1 MTKPIEMW
9 MLRTEALRV
18 SRNHIRAELKAKGFK
33 LHSFSQAELNSLAR
47 QWFELHREKLVGQ
60 DHQHQDGYDNGQP
73 E

>member
-1 MTKPIEMW
+1 

-60 DHQHQDGYDNGQP
+60 ALGDHQHQDGHDNGQP